1 MNNYN
6 ALISLSR
13 VNKII
18 LLLILDTICL
28 IIANYLAISLRL
40 ETIWSE
46 SIIYESRFFIFF
58 SPLIIILSSRISEI
72 HRILLRTTGIND
84 FYKLFIYSLL
94 TSLLF
99 VLVNFLSDAL
109 IPRSVPIIYL
119 FIGPV

>member
-46 SIIYESRFFIFF
+46 RIIYESRFFIFF

-84 FYKLFIYSLL
+84 FYKLVIYSL
-94 TSLLF
+94 
-99 VLVNFLSDAL
+99 
-109 IPRSVPIIYL
+109 
-119 FIGPV
+119 